1 MSGCSSDPATLGA
14 SKPATEEAKSSSEIS
29 ESVLLRDD
37 QKFDTCELQEGLP
50 AQPMMGI
57 IIESTMTQESPKNS
71 AAEIPVTSNGEVDD
85 SHEHGFNRDLKRS
98 LPAGLGLSE
107 TQITTHGFDSTK
119 EGVIEAGAF
128 QDSWSL
134 LRLRSIESVMPSN
147 HLILCCPLL
156 LLPSVF
162 PSISLPVLYPWD
174 SSGAC
179 ERVLGSFSHERLFQT
194 PTLPD
199 PMDWLFCP
207 WDSPGLCKE
216 ETLRT
221 CSALCPGRAFPKVR
235 EREGL
240 WTRVGLPRWALV
252 VKNLPGNA
260 GDTGNAGSIPGSR
273 RFSGGGHGNP
283 LQYPRLEKLM
293 DRGAWQATLH
303 GVTDLDTTEATEHA
317 RWTRAGDRR
326 LPRRV
331 ESLAL
336 RLPGDRPAG
345 TVKGSTESEMEGG
358 RDFPG
363 SSAGSQHSHG
373 LPALERQPGSG
384 GGRTEVCVYAGK
396 GV

>member
-14 SKPATEEAKSSSEIS
+14 SKPATEEAKSSSEERRGKKESHFFIIIS

-174 SSGAC
+174 SSDKTT
-179 ERVLGSFSHERLFQT
+179 E
-194 PTLPD
+194 
-199 PMDWLFCP
+199 
-207 WDSPGLCKE
+207 
-216 ETLRT
+216 
-221 CSALCPGRAFPKVR
+221 
-235 EREGL
+235 
-240 WTRVGLPRWALV
+240 
-252 VKNLPGNA
+252 
-260 GDTGNAGSIPGSR
+260 SR
-273 RFSGGGHGNP
+273 RLDLQLKKTKAWRSQETCPEPLGFLSDEAWACSDLANTHFSGRFPEQPPPPPNVH
-283 LQYPRLEKLM
+283 L
-293 DRGAWQATLH
+293 
-303 GVTDLDTTEATEHA
+303 
-317 RWTRAGDRR
+317 
-326 LPRRV
+326 LPRRRWKCICP
-331 ESLAL
+331 SLTGLLGQGA
-336 RLPGDRPAG
+336 RPGPEPVCPPRRGPAP
-345 TVKGSTESEMEGG
+345 TKEAVFFSFLWRAHSPLET
-358 RDFPG
+358 
-363 SSAGSQHSHG
+363 SSRVVVPSWEPQTMKHPLSCT
-373 LPALERQPGSG
+373 R
-384 GGRTEVCVYAGK
+384 R
-396 GV
+396 